1 MEISNNGAERQMI
14 IQADLHTHTIA
25 STHAYST
32 ISENCAWAEKHC
44 LKAVAM
50 TDHAMKMP
58 DSPHVWHFENLKAL
72 PRKISGVTVLRGIE
86 ADIIDDCGNLD
97 VDEKLLSKLE
107 WVVASMHKWT
117 YEPTTAE
124 NHTKAYLAICENPY
138 VDVIGHC
145 TTDMFPFDMD
155 RCVKKFK
162 EYGKLVEINESSIN
176 NKKGSRRNSYELLKL
191 CKKYEVTVTVD
202 SDCHFCQSIGQI
214 PSASGILEEL
224 DFPQKLVINAEWGR
238 VREYITSKR
247 GDIGI

>member
-1 MEISNNGAERQMI
+1 MK

-32 ISENCAWAEKHC
+32 ISENCIWAEKYG

-72 PRKISGVTVLRGIE
+72 PRKISNVIVLKGIE
-86 ADIIDDCGNLD
+86 ANIIDSCGNLD
-97 VDEKLLSKLE
+97 VDENLLSRLE

-117 YEPTTAE
+117 FEPVSAE
-124 NHTKAYLAICENPY
+124 NNTKAYLALCENPY

-145 TTDMFPFDMD
+145 TTDMFPFDME
-155 RCVKKFK
+155 RCVKKFR

-176 NKKGSRRNSYELLKL
+176 NKKGSRRNSYELLRL
-191 CKKYEVTVTVD
+191 CKKYEVPVTVD
-202 SDCHFCQSIGQI
+202 SDCHFCQYAGQI
-214 PSASGILEEL
+214 PSASLILEEI
-224 DFPQKLVINAEWGR
+224 DFPKDLIINADWER
-238 VREYITSKR
+238 VREYITAKR
-247 GDIGI
+247 GDIGL